1 MTEVQQSINRM
12 RARLL
17 VIDEKHDEVTME
29 RGRAVLEYAV
39 RLYRRRA
46 SIVH

>member
-1 MTEVQQSINRM
+1 MTEAQQSINRM

-29 RGRAVLEYAV
+29 RGRAALEYAV
-39 RLYRRRA
+39 RLYRRRVNN
-46 SIVH
+46 VH